1 MENREEIF
9 RSFAFINYNIPP
21 QADHKGFACNYIT
34 LGFFDA
40 MKTKLVT
47 ADEAAEHE
55 KENTAKPQK
64 AGCALMGAM
73 WRYNQELALQ
83 LDGTYSFQNVF
94 GVRMGTRE
102 EERTF
107 WENNTELPLA
117 FVTFLQMK
125 PQKGSKKATLS
136 EQKERLEGSIRDFVK
151 ERPEEARDRGEKIE
165 YLCYTT
171 LDKNDFIVGF
181 RTNSHKGVSKLLV
194 QLHEKYT
201 GKDDIGP
208 LYTYS
213 VICVEK
219 ELLKNINEPGKDGWL
234 KALEKETIDSI
245 SFKGVI
251 NTEDGRI
258 PIEQKA
264 KAFTAALD
272 KALFEGTGVE
282 NNVAQKEE
290 RRLYDII
297 GECDYRYIARE
308 VPLVNLLKAMAPPS
322 QNEKDDT
329 RHPLNYSCKL
339 LRATMFSTRL
349 VLNQR
354 EKNWDNNTDE
364 TDLQKEVL
372 KGLCDLNG
380 RTQQCDAL
388 EGKMAWVR
396 EAAPVEQAVSQY
408 QDEYEDV
415 NYLTNYVAM
424 WKLLT
429 SLKALERAP
438 ARKYEF
444 RSLYEPYQLLHEVL
458 FDQENNQGNFKQL
471 KQNWAQIKDLS
482 GMIQNF
488 STTLH
493 STLRN
498 DLQFFQV
505 NDFNAI
511 AHYAPA
517 KLRAFYAAWVSELV
531 DYYQTFQKERNL
543 KKYAF
548 LVVPDN
554 GSQANTKELKRKN
567 MAPIR
572 FVRGGQLCAYRIM
585 CINLPERLLYTPE
598 IACVIL
604 AHEVA
609 HFGGGQAKRRA
620 GTKGDAW
627 GEDRLSAYIRS
638 LSIWCALMINST
650 MLSFLD
656 EKVYTETTQG
666 FSAVAKQAFQLYLK
680 RTMAETSFLSTHIED
695 LLAGYWGRTAEKFD
709 EQTNTGVECIG
720 IARIV
725 LQQFVDKSK
734 SEMNLSD
741 YDYLM
746 LDMETDFSKYLDE
759 NWKNPEWRRRC
770 SEKIEGSG
778 LLEELWNEEL
788 KSLVVQIVH
797 AVIQQLSQCIQRM
810 IELSTDRKDMP
821 IQELLMMLLRESH
834 ADLVSILEL
843 KLTPEQY
850 VYVQR
855 KSALVGRK
863 KAMDQYT
870 RMYVTAEAMVEL
882 GKRRSGSA
890 WLDGW
895 RNWKQ
900 WWQQTMQQTSET
912 KDGQEE
918 KQFLR
923 GWAETMR
930 CVVYD
935 SYLEQSRS
943 KERKSFGML
952 ENEDEIYIL
961 MNWARAAFYCSKNIQ
976 ETAVS
981 YLAAC
986 GETMLSKPREN
997 LSELYQAFSCEGLE
1011 KIAERIDSFLQAY
1024 EEPNVQKP
1032 V

>member
-1 MENREEIF
+1 M
-9 RSFAFINYNIPP
+9 
-21 QADHKGFACNYIT
+21 
-34 LGFFDA
+34 
-40 MKTKLVT
+40 
-47 ADEAAEHE
+47 
-55 KENTAKPQK
+55 
-64 AGCALMGAM
+64 ALT
-73 WRYNQELALQ
+73 QQ
-83 LDGTYSFQNVF
+83 HHQ
-94 GVRMGTRE
+94 
-102 EERTF
+102 
-107 WENNTELPLA
+107 
-117 FVTFLQMK
+117 
-125 PQKGSKKATLS
+125 
-136 EQKERLEGSIRDFVK
+136 
-151 ERPEEARDRGEKIE
+151 
-165 YLCYTT
+165 
-171 LDKNDFIVGF
+171 
-181 RTNSHKGVSKLLV
+181 KLLDRHILPV
-194 QLHEKYT
+194 SRK
-201 GKDDIGP
+201 
-208 LYTYS
+208 
-213 VICVEK
+213 
-219 ELLKNINEPGKDGWL
+219 
-234 KALEKETIDSI
+234 
-245 SFKGVI
+245 
-251 NTEDGRI
+251 
-258 PIEQKA
+258 
-264 KAFTAALD
+264 LD
-272 KALFEGTGVE
+272 
-282 NNVAQKEE
+282 
-290 RRLYDII
+290 
-297 GECDYRYIARE
+297 
-308 VPLVNLLKAMAPPS
+308 
-322 QNEKDDT
+322 
-329 RHPLNYSCKL
+329 HPLDVLAQL
-339 LRATMFSTRL
+339 LDDR
-349 VLNQR
+349 V
-354 EKNWDNNTDE
+354 D
-364 TDLQKEVL
+364 
-372 KGLCDLNG
+372 DLNDQ
-380 RTQQCDAL
+380 RLQ
-388 EGKMAWVR
+388 
-396 EAAPVEQAVSQY
+396 
-408 QDEYEDV
+408 
-415 NYLTNYVAM
+415 
-424 WKLLT
+424 LLT

-531 DYYQTFQKERNL
+531 DYYQMFQKERNL

-788 KSLVVQIVH
+788 PHCHIVGEIVH
-797 AVIQQLSQCIQRM
+797 ILVFVLILRHCLLYRSRFPHPRHFAFKRIALLCATIQVAKALQDLLLQIRFICVVIPVFFPLVQNQPGAEHRCTQQLARIIQRVSG
-810 IELSTDRKDMP
+810 IILFVLAGRCHCFQQIDQRHLTRNIAIIALSNNI
-821 IQELLMMLLRESH
+821 IQASFFLLGNVIFCSC
-834 ADLVSILEL
+834 SF
-843 KLTPEQY
+843 KL
-850 VYVQR
+850 
-855 KSALVGRK
+855 
-863 KAMDQYT
+863 
-870 RMYVTAEAMVEL
+870 
-882 GKRRSGSA
+882 
-890 WLDGW
+890 
-895 RNWKQ
+895 
-900 WWQQTMQQTSET
+900 
-912 KDGQEE
+912 
-918 KQFLR
+918 
-923 GWAETMR
+923 
-930 CVVYD
+930 
-935 SYLEQSRS
+935 
-943 KERKSFGML
+943 
-952 ENEDEIYIL
+952 
-961 MNWARAAFYCSKNIQ
+961 
-976 ETAVS
+976 
-981 YLAAC
+981 
-986 GETMLSKPREN
+986 
-997 LSELYQAFSCEGLE
+997 
-1011 KIAERIDSFLQAY
+1011 
-1024 EEPNVQKP
+1024 
-1032 V
+1032 